1 MYGYGE
7 RREMY
12 SYTRTPRGAWASSYP
27 IPFWQLESRVI
38 KSYTTKD
45 SSNDNGSDS
54 FVSTLTRISSL
65 HLLTAPILQS
75 EHRHVPIGPIISQLN
90 PLYLLTLRLITLSP
104 FPYKTVKGCIRE
116 SKLAPKPPTLERSS
130 NSPHSLNWKIHIS
143 DSLYSNLVC
152 RAPKGRIAVR
162 KKMRKCQALSIPIP
176 LSNRAAQVWPIYF

>member
-12 SYTRTPRGAWASSYP
+12 SYTRTPRGAWASSFP
-27 IPFWQLESRVI
+27 TILTTWKQ
-38 KSYTTKD
+38 SYKIIHYIKD

-65 HLLTAPILQS
+65 HFLPAPILHS

-152 RAPKGRIAVR
+152 RAPKAKG
-162 KKMRKCQALSIPIP
+162 
-176 LSNRAAQVWPIYF
+176 